1 MHPAFSV
8 IFFTTLSGAGCGLL
22 FWLGLLVAAGQ
33 ALRQPLLVVTAT
45 LLAGVLIG
53 SGLLSS
59 MAHLGRP
66 ERAWLALGQWRSSW
80 LSREGIAALATFVP
94 IAMLLGGAWY
104 RWPRAALVTAGLAG
118 SVMAVVTT
126 LCTSRIY
133 DTLKPIPAWTS
144 RWVLANYLL
153 LASASGA
160 AWLWAIGVLGFSLPA
175 HRGDV
180 VILIALLLAAAA
192 GKLAY
197 WRRIDRRVPATFAPE
212 AIGLAPDA
220 RVTPFEAPHTQANFL
235 MKEMGYA
242 LARKHARRLRGIAL
256 FLIAVMPAM
265 LLLPT
270 IAAADLRPFA
280 AVGTVLSVM
289 LGVLVERW
297 LFFAQAR
304 HMVMTYYD
312 TAPT

>member
-33 ALRQPLLVVTAT
+33 AMRQPWLVIVSAV
-45 LLAGVLIG
+45 LAGILIG
-53 SGLLSS
+53 AGLLSS

-66 ERAWLALGQWRSSW
+66 ERAWLALSQWRSSW
-80 LSREGIAALATFVP
+80 LSREGIAAIATFAPMAALV
-94 IAMLLGGAWY
+94 AGAWLG
-104 RWPRAALVTAGLAG
+104 WPRAALLTAALAG
-118 SVMAVVTT
+118 SAMAVVTT

-133 DTLKPIPAWTS
+133 DTLKPVPAWTS

-153 LASASGA
+153 LAAASGA
-160 AWLWAIGVLGFSLPA
+160 AWLWAIGVLGFSLPT
-175 HRGDV
+175 HRGDGL
-180 VILIALLLAAAA
+180 ILVALLAIAAA
-192 GKLAY
+192 GKVAY
-197 WRRIDRRVPATFAPE
+197 WRRIDRLEPRKFAPE
-212 AIGLAPDA
+212 AIGLAADA

-242 LARKHARRLRGIAL
+242 LARKHGRRLRRIAL
-256 FLIAVMPAM
+256 VLIVLLPVCVLLPAM
-265 LLLPT
+265 LRPE
-270 IAAADLRPFA
+270 LRPLA
-280 AVGTVLSVM
+280 AIVTVASVM
-289 LGVLVERW
+289 AGVLVERW

-312 TAPT
+312 AAPT